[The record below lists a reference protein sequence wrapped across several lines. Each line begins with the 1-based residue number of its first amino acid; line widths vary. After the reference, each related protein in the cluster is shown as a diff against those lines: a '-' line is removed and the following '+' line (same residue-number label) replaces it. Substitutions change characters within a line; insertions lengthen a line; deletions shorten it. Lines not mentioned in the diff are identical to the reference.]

1 MTREWRR
8 EEGDALILTLHVQPG
23 AKQTEVAGAHGEAL
37 KIRIKA
43 SPIENRA
50 NAELLRFLADA
61 FDVSVRDVTL
71 LRGAAARQKVVRVA
85 QPRRRPDLDWES
97 D

>member
-1 MTREWRR
+1 MSHEWRR
-8 EEGDALILTLHVQPG
+8 EDGDALILTLHVQPG
-23 AKQTEVAGAHGEAL
+23 AKQTAVAGAHGEAL

-71 LRGAAARQKVVRVA
+71 LRGATTRQKVVRVA
-85 QPRRRPDLDWES
+85 QPKRRPDLDWE
-97 D
+97 